1 MNQTGPTWLSRIS
14 MIQLLHRSRGSGYLV
29 TWAHRISGVMLVLY
43 VLLHINTLSSLVNP
57 DEFARK
63 MQLFSTP
70 AAVFGEW
77 LLALPVI
84 FHSLN
89 GGRLLVYELF
99 TSRHDRLLLG
109 WVYLLTAT
117 YMGVL
122 GYLMILG
129 NQQVSAHFFWLL
141 TGTVALL
148 FSYPIFR
155 KVISGPGSLGWK
167 LHRMSAAILFLLV
180 PAHMLFMH
188 LTAAAGRDAAVIAQ
202 RMSEPLIIG
211 VDALLLCA
219 ILYHGGY
226 GLIGILR
233 DYSDRVM
240 LIRFVTVVTTL
251 VFVLFGLRGILL
263 LAAV

>member
-1 MNQTGPTWLSRIS
+1 MSQTGPAWLVRFNRI
-14 MIQLLHRSRGSGYLV
+14 QQLHRSRGSGYLV
-29 TWAHRISGVMLVLY
+29 AWAHRISGVMLVVY
-43 VLLHINTLSSLVNP
+43 VLLHINTLSSLVSP

-63 MQLFSTP
+63 MQMFNSP

-89 GGRLLVYELF
+89 GGRLLIYELF
-99 TSRHDRLLLG
+99 SSRYDRQLLG
-109 WVYLLTAT
+109 WVYLMTAT

-129 NQQVSAHFFWLL
+129 NQQVSAHLFWLL
-141 TGTVALL
+141 TGTAAV
-148 FSYPIFR
+148 FVSYPVLCKIR
-155 KVISGPGSLGWK
+155 CGPGAIGWK
-167 LHRMSAAILFLLV
+167 MHRLSGVILFLLV

-188 LTAAAGRDAAVIAQ
+188 LSPVVGRDAGVITQ
-202 RMSEPLIIG
+202 RMNQPLIMV
-211 VDALLLCA
+211 VDALLLGA

-233 DYSDRVM
+233 DYSDNVV
-240 LIRFVTVVTTL
+240 LIRIVAAVTGL
-251 VFVLFGLRGILL
+251 VFALFGLQGILL
-263 LAAV
+263 LASV